1 MLGITVVDRYIVRQV
16 LKPLVTAMI
25 IGLSVLMAERMVH
38 LLDVALGKK
47 NSLSVVFQLLA
58 YLVPG
63 YLGLAIPT
71 AMFIGLLFGFNK
83 LSKDAE
89 IDAFMAAGIGINR
102 LARPVGYMAVVL
114 GLISLLI
121 FGWFQPQTLYT
132 YRSVLFAVKNVEA
145 FDPAEEGVFMQAGSR
160 TFILDKLSRA
170 HNSFERIFLFDNR
183 GVDGTETVTARSG
196 ALIDQPSDPRPVLR
210 LDDGNRLNL
219 NAWPQ
224 FTAGAE
230 PPKAVVGSFKTV
242 DTPLGRISNKVFR
255 PRGND
260 GTRAHLQRTLQHPRR
275 LPHRGAVQRR
285 ALGVPQARG
294 VRPDGAHPPDA
305 GVAVRSRPHRRGYRA
320 YRFAIA
326 LAILVGYHEVLDQGA
341 LASRLNGTSP
351 YLTLWLP
358 FALLV
363 AFSAWRY
370 YNTCFRLRPDRLE
383 PLVERL
389 SDVVRAIRH
398 RIAGQLGWSRS

>member
-121 FGWFQPQTLYT
+121 FGWFQPQTLYA
-132 YRSVLFAVKNVEA
+132 YRSVLFAVKNVEV
-145 FDPAEEGVFMQAGSR
+145 FYLAEEGVFMQAGSR

-260 GTRAHLQRTLQHPRR
+260 ERELTFSELYSNLYDYHT
-275 LPHRGAVQRR
+275 AV
-285 ALGVPQARG
+285 PYN
-294 VRPDGAHPPDA
+294 
-305 GVAVRSRPHRRGYRA
+305 AVRSEFHKRVVFVLTVLILPMLALPFALGHRRGYRA